1 MLLALTV
8 ASTLLAAVMTVV
20 AWRAS
25 REERRRS
32 AARVAALA
40 QEIHGNA
47 EPPLDLEL
55 QAPGIFAPWA
65 PVAAGSRLGLALAVA
80 AFGVATVAAAAVI
93 LSRDGT
99 SRAAGDSRGAAPRQA
114 ASIAAAPLELAALG
128 HERDGTMLTVHG
140 VVRNPAGG
148 VALRQL
154 AAVVSVFDRD
164 GALLASS
171 RAPIDQ
177 PSLDPGGQST
187 FAVSIPS
194 GGEIGRYR
202 VSFRIDDRIVPH
214 VDTRGR

>member
-8 ASTLLAAVMTVV
+8 ASTLLAAAMTVV

-32 AARVAALA
+32 GARVAALA

-47 EPPLDLEL
+47 DPPLELDL
-55 QAPGIFAPWA
+55 QAPGIFAPRT
-65 PVAAGSRLGLALAVA
+65 PIAAGSRLGLALAAAALGVA
-80 AFGVATVAAAAVI
+80 AFAAAAVI
-93 LSRDGT
+93 LSREGT
-99 SRAAGDSRGAAPRQA
+99 NQAAGVSQVAPERA

-128 HERDGTMLTVHG
+128 HERDGKMLTVHG
-140 VVRNPAGG
+140 VVRNPTGG
-148 VALRQL
+148 AALRQL
-154 AAVVSVFDRD
+154 AAVVFVFDRD
-164 GALLASS
+164 GAFLASN

-187 FAVSIPS
+187 FAVSIQS
-194 GGEIGRYR
+194 SGEIGRYR